1 MSRRAEISW
10 IDPQNTGD
18 GGLTGFLIK
27 LKKGNSLI
35 LNIITT
41 SKINRYQ
48 INNLTPYTTY
58 EISVAAGNKH
68 GFSEETTSSFIT
80 TEEGQF
86 LKICNVKRKFDIE
99 FETARR

>member
-35 LNIITT
+35 LNITT
-41 SKINRYQ
+41 NKINKYQ
-48 INNLTPYTTY
+48 TVNLTPYTTY

-68 GFSEETTSSFIT
+68 GFGEETIISFIT

-86 LKICNVKRKFDIE
+86 LKIYNVKRKFDLE
-99 FETARR
+99 FKTARR

>member
-35 LNIITT
+35 RNITT
-41 SKINRYQ
+41 NKINRYQ
-48 INNLTPYTTY
+48 IVNLTPYTTY

-68 GFSEETTSSFIT
+68 GFGEETIISFIT

-86 LKICNVKRKFDIE
+86 LKIYNVKRKFDLE
-99 FETARR
+99 FKTARR

>member
-35 LNIITT
+35 VNITT
-41 SKINRYQ
+41 NKINRYQ

-68 GFSEETTSSFIT
+68 GFGEETIISFIT

-86 LKICNVKRKFDIE
+86 LKIYNVKRKFDTE
-99 FETARR
+99 SKTARR